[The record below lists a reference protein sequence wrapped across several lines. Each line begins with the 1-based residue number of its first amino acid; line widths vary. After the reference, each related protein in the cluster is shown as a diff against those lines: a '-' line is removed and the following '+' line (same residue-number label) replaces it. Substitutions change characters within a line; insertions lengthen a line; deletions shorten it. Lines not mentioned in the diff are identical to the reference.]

1 MANLYQHATFPLL
14 LRTCHSYADVA
25 PVIVVEAQVDCD
37 SWCGQGCWGN
47 GFPGGDC
54 QGLSDL
60 NACVCHACCY
70 SQALGP

>member
-1 MANLYQHATFPLL
+1 MEPSYKIFAVAFLL
-14 LRTCHSYADVA
+14 LLPLVIDVA

-37 SWCGQGCWGN
+37 SWCGQWCWGN